1 MTVNEKIYAV
11 ISLGWLVCIMPINT
25 TLGHILTSKTCVHA
39 KLQWYDAKGRLK
51 LVLIV
56 LVLLVHDSSKIKL
69 ELLQLSP
76 KTLKFHI
83 YLHLYFIASNTAYG

>member
-39 KLQWYDAKGRLK
+39 KLQ
-51 LVLIV
+51 
-56 LVLLVHDSSKIKL
+56 
-69 ELLQLSP
+69 
-76 KTLKFHI
+76 
-83 YLHLYFIASNTAYG
+83 